1 MCMSPQVDVAVGIA
15 ISVVAVDTL
24 RHCKHP
30 RLLGLALLPAVFA
43 VHSFTSAFVWLGLLG
58 DVSPSVLNAAT
69 AFYLFVAFVLLPMY
83 APTAV
88 LLVEPSGWRRPA
100 FVLLVLAGAY
110 AGISF
115 LVALIEGRGSAVA
128 CDFYVSFNIDFT
140 ATSVAVCYILAT
152 CGALLLS
159 GQHILVYWGLVN
171 ALVVAGLAFWAS
183 RGLPSL
189 WCFLAACSSVFIA
202 WYLRHLQRAR
212 ISGKPWPWESP
223 GADELL
229 TVEALP

>member
-1 MCMSPQVDVAVGIA
+1 MCLSPQVDVAVGLA

-30 RLLGLALLPAVFA
+30 RLLGLALLPAIFA

-58 DVSPSVLNAAT
+58 DVSPAVLNAAT
-69 AFYLFVAFVLLPMY
+69 GFYLFVAFVLLPMY

-88 LLVEPSGWRRPA
+88 LLVEPRGWRRSV
-100 FVLLVLAGAY
+100 FVLLVLAGIY
-110 AGISF
+110 AGMSF
-115 LVALIEGRGSAVA
+115 LIALIEGRGSAVA
-128 CDFYVSFNIDFT
+128 CDFYISFNIDFT
-140 ATSVAVCYILAT
+140 ATSVAVAYILAT

-159 GQHILVYWGLVN
+159 GQRILVYWGLVN
-171 ALVVAGLAFWAS
+171 ALAVGGLAYWAS

-202 WYLRHLQRAR
+202 WYLRRLEHDHEAGQA
-212 ISGKPWPWESP
+212 WPWQAPTPKVQERSAP
-223 GADELL
+223 
-229 TVEALP
+229 